1 MLLEAKAGVGVGV
14 EMKESNVAEPPLA
27 HITLEVSG
35 MTCAACQAFVQKT
48 LRAQPG
54 VRDASVNLMMQN
66 ATIYYLPQTIS
77 PVKLVEAV
85 ETIGYG
91 AQLPAFETSA
101 LEDQTRLEDEQTG
114 VYKALRLKAGVA
126 LIAGTLAMVISM
138 PLMNVSGTGD
148 PLLAWFM
155 RTLDPPLHAAIPA
168 LYRLPAQSLRLVLLV
183 VTTGIVVWAGRQFY
197 IRAWSA
203 LRHKTADMNSL
214 VALGTGTAFLYSVIA
229 TLAPAYLR
237 RHGVAPDVYYE
248 AVLLILAMVLCGN
261 TLEARA
267 KGQTGSALRKLVAL
281 QPASVRI
288 LRALPTGPDVEA
300 EIPIAELHTGDRVVV
315 RPGER
320 LPVDGVV
327 LSGHSSVD
335 ESMLT
340 GEPLPIEKAMGSVVS
355 GGTLNQNGA
364 LVYRATRLGSESVLG
379 QIVRLLREAQ
389 GARAPMQRMADRVS
403 GIFVPVI
410 LCLSILTLLCWRII
424 GGPGNWAH
432 GIAAAVAVLVIAC
445 PCAMGLAIPTAV
457 MVATGRGARMGILIK
472 GGEVLEKLGRV
483 QTIAFDKTGTIT
495 AGHPAVTMV
504 IALSGTESDL
514 VQMTASLEERSEH
527 PLAGAVLRYA
537 DAKRITRLAANSFM
551 AFPGKG
557 ASASIDGHPVLVG
570 NRSFLEDSHADLNTL
585 TPGANTLLR
594 SGKSILWVAVDGRL
608 AGLIGVEDVVKP
620 ASAAAISQL
629 KKLGLHLVMLTGDS
643 KATATAVAAEVG
655 LTDLHASLLPA
666 GKVQALGALRE
677 RGQIVAMVGDGIND
691 APALAA
697 ADVGIAMA
705 SGSDIARAASDVT
718 LMRSDLGGVYHAIRL
733 GSKAT
738 TIMRENLF
746 WAFLYNAIGVPLAAG
761 ILYPRYGILL
771 SPIIASAAMA
781 LSSVSVV
788 TNSLRLGRIKL

>member
-1 MLLEAKAGVGVGV
+1 
-14 EMKESNVAEPPLA
+14 
-27 HITLEVSG
+27 

-54 VRDASVNLMMQN
+54 VRDASVNLMMQS
-66 ATIYYLPQTIS
+66 ATIDYLPQTIS
-77 PVKLVEAV
+77 PVKLIEAV

-91 AQLPAFETSA
+91 AQLPAIETSA
-101 LEDQTRLEDEQTG
+101 LEDQSRLEDEQTG

-126 LIAGTLAMVISM
+126 LIAGALAMVISM

-155 RTLDPPLHAAIPA
+155 RTLNPPLHAAVPA

-183 VTTGIVVWAGRQFY
+183 VTMGIVVWAGRQFY

-288 LRALPTGPDVEA
+288 LRGLPTGPDVEA
-300 EIPIAELHTGDRVVV
+300 KIPVAELHTGDRVVV

-504 IALSGTESDL
+504 IALSGTEIDL
-514 VQMTASLEERSEH
+514 VQMAASVEERSEH

-537 DAKRITRLAANSFM
+537 DAKGITRLAADSFM
-551 AFPGKG
+551 ASPGKG

-570 NRSFLEDSHADLNTL
+570 NRTFLEDSHADLNTL
-585 TPGANTLLR
+585 TPGADTLLR

-608 AGLIGVEDVVKP
+608 AGLIGVEDVIKP
-620 ASAAAISQL
+620 ASAAAIAQL
-629 KKLGLHLVMLTGDS
+629 KNLGLHLVMLTGDS
-643 KATATAVAAEVG
+643 EATATAVAAEVG
-655 LTDLHASLLPA
+655 LTDLRASLLPA

-677 RGQIVAMVGDGIND
+677 HGQIVAMVGDGIND

-718 LMRSDLGGVYHAIRL
+718 LMRSDLSGVYHAIRL

-746 WAFLYNAIGVPLAAG
+746 WAFLYNAIGIPLAAG